1 MHIKSKG
8 KQKKCSVFFVEKEC
22 SADGKY
28 LVNEGKGC
36 VSISIYYLSAA
47 VIYLKKFLKSSR
59 IILILRYRG

>member
-47 VIYLKKFLKSSR
+47 VIY
-59 IILILRYRG
+59 

>member
-1 MHIKSKG
+1 M
-8 KQKKCSVFFVEKEC
+8 QRVFVEKER
-22 SADGKY
+22 SADEKC